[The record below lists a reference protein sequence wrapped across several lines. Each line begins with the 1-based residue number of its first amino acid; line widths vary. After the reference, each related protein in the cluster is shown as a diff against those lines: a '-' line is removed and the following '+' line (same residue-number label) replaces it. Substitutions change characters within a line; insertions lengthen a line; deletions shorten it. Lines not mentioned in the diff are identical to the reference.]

1 MKNWLIKNINP
12 SGKNLILPFYHAV
25 SDEKCP
31 HISNLYPVKKIQE
44 FERELDF
51 FQKNYEVINLD
62 KLLNYVQNKTRP
74 EKKSFFLSFDDGLKE
89 CYTVIA
95 PILKER
101 KIPAAFFINT
111 GFVNN
116 QDLFYRYKVSLLI
129 EALKSS
135 NYSEIISTNDLLK
148 LTIHDTP
155 KIDEIAK
162 KLNVNFQEFLEN
174 EKPYMN
180 WEEIKELYEQ
190 GFYIGAHSINH
201 PYYYQISL
209 EEQVRQTK
217 ESIETVTHHLN
228 PNYRIFSFPF
238 TDYLVTKSLYN
249 RVYTEGIC
257 DLTFGTAGIKDD
269 ELNNNLQRISME
281 KCTINPATYIGKE
294 LFQYR
299 LKKLINKNR
308 VIHPE

>member
-101 KIPAAFFINT
+101 DIPAAFFINT

-135 NYSEIISTNDLLK
+135 NYSERISTNDLLK

-201 PYYYQISL
+201 PYFYQISL
-209 EEQVRQTK
+209 EEQIRQTK
-217 ESIETVTHHLN
+217 ESVNIVQEKLN
-228 PNYRIFSFPF
+228 LNYRIFSFPF
-238 TDYLVTKSLYN
+238 TDFMVTTGFFN
-249 RVYTEGIC
+249 QIYTERIC
-257 DLTFGTAGIKDD
+257 DVTFGTAGIKDD
-269 ELNNNLQRISME
+269 EFDNNLQRISME
-281 KCTINPATYIGKE
+281 KCTMDPATYIGKE
-294 LFQYR
+294 LFLYR
-299 LKKLINKNR
+299 LKKLMNKNR
-308 VIHPE
+308 VSHPR

>member
-51 FQKNYEVINLD
+51 FQKNYEAINLD

-101 KIPAAFFINT
+101 EIPAAFFINT

-135 NYSEIISTNDLLK
+135 NSSERISTNDLLK

-162 KLNVNFQEFLEN
+162 KLNVNFQGFLED

-180 WEEIKELYEQ
+180 WKEIKELSEQ

-238 TDYLVTKSLYN
+238 TDYLVTKSFYN

-299 LKKLINKNR
+299 LKKSINKNR